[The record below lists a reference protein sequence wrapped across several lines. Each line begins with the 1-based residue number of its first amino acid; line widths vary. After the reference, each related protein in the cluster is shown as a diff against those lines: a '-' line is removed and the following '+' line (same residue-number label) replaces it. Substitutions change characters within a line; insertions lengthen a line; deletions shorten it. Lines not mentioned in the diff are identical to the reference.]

1 MGVMS
6 SYNDWDGVPVTASYY
21 FLTELL
27 REEYGFDGY
36 VVSDSEAVEYV
47 QTKHHVADTYDE
59 AVRQVLE
66 AGLNVRTH
74 FTKPVDFILPI
85 RRLLEQK
92 KISMATIDKRVAEVL
107 RVKFR
112 LGLFDHPYV
121 EDTKASD
128 KVGGVDRNMD
138 FVKQIQQQSLILLK
152 NEDNLLPL
160 DRQKI
165 RKVLVTGPLADE
177 SNFMESRYGP
187 NRLEKVTVLDGLRAY
202 LKGRAEVVYAKGCD
216 IVDKGWPATEILPS
230 PLTDEE
236 KADMVEAVQKAGDCD
251 VIIAVLGEDEY
262 RTGESRSRTSLDLPG
277 RQQQLL
283 EALYATGK
291 PVVLVLINV
300 LFIPRFSYMA
310 CAWAGFAG
318 YGTAMLLSY
327 FVGQKKYPIRYD
339 LKGIGRYVLLAAV
352 LYVAAEYVPI
362 ENLWLRLG
370 WRTVLLVVFAAYIV
384 KHDLP
389 LSRIPLLNRLVAKK

>member
-152 NEDNLLPL
+152 NEGNLLPL

-216 IVDKGWPATEILPS
+216 IVDKGGPLPKFC
-230 PLTDEE
+230 PL
-236 KADMVEAVQKAGDCD
+236 
-251 VIIAVLGEDEY
+251 
-262 RTGESRSRTSLDLPG
+262 R
-277 RQQQLL
+277 
-283 EALYATGK
+283 
-291 PVVLVLINV
+291 
-300 LFIPRFSYMA
+300 
-310 CAWAGFAG
+310 
-318 YGTAMLLSY
+318 
-327 FVGQKKYPIRYD
+327 
-339 LKGIGRYVLLAAV
+339 
-352 LYVAAEYVPI
+352 
-362 ENLWLRLG
+362 
-370 WRTVLLVVFAAYIV
+370 
-384 KHDLP
+384 
-389 LSRIPLLNRLVAKK
+389 